1 MIRRKRRPGWT
12 NREASAIEGPS
23 LVCRQTVRKAV
34 FMKTKKFKY
43 FQEDDMFIGWL
54 DDFPDYKTQGA
65 TLDELKE
72 NLKDIYEELTSGS
85 IPNVIHVGELRVA

>member
-1 MIRRKRRPGWT
+1 
-12 NREASAIEGPS
+12 
-23 LVCRQTVRKAV
+23 
-34 FMKTKKFKY
+34 MKTKKFMY

-72 NLKDIYEELTSGS
+72 NLRDIYEELTSGN